1 MTKIRNWVAAHG
13 LAIFVALF
21 AAIIVTFTI
30 VISTIVN
37 GYEARIS
44 ELESKISGL
53 ESAYEELESSIGER
67 FSTLEGRVESVE
79 KTVSNLEKSGQ
90 KLEEADEK
98 MLKEMEE
105 IAKMISNI
113 KVEAEAEAEVE
124 ETSYA
129 NYYEESYNEPTWV
142 GSDEEPEITDIATA
156 VEKIETQEAEDNA
169 SYEAEVEIR
178 AVIRE
183 EEITSEDVVV
193 VPEAPE
199 TPAEETVEETVSE
212 TEETEES
219 TEQIETSNETVVEET
234 TEGTIEISGGEIEE
248 PSYNEVNWEDISSV
262 GVKADG
268 SMEVVPVELDMAA

>member
-1 MTKIRNWVAAHG
+1 MTKMSNWLSAHA
-13 LAIFVALF
+13 LAVFVAVF

-79 KTVSNLEKSGQ
+79 KTVSNLEKSVQ
-90 KLEEADEK
+90 KLEEADGK

-124 ETSYA
+124 ETSY
-129 NYYEESYNEPTWV
+129 EESYNEPAWV
-142 GSDEEPEITDIATA
+142 GSSEAPVVTDISSA
-156 VEKIETQEAEDNA
+156 VEKIETQETEDNA
-169 SYEAEVEIR
+169 SYEAEAEIR
-178 AVIRE
+178 EVIRE
-183 EEITSEDVVV
+183 EEITSDDVVV
-193 VPEAPE
+193 IPEEPAEPEA
-199 TPAEETVEETVSE
+199 VEETVSE
-212 TEETEES
+212 PEVVS
-219 TEQIETSNETVVEET
+219 ETVVEET
-234 TEGTIEISGGEIEE
+234 TEGTIEISGGEIDGGEIDE
-248 PSYNEVNWEDISSV
+248 SLDEYDWDSAPVV
-262 GVKADG
+262 GVGDDG
-268 SMEVVPVELDMAA
+268 SMEVVSVELDM

>member
-79 KTVSNLEKSGQ
+79 KTVSNLEKSVQ

-105 IAKMISNI
+105 IAKMISKI
-113 KVEAEAEAEVE
+113 KAEAEVE
-124 ETSYA
+124 ETSYDSYEEE
-129 NYYEESYNEPTWV
+129 NYYEEPAWV
-142 GSDEEPEITDIATA
+142 GSSEAPVVTDISSA
-156 VEKIETQEAEDNA
+156 VEKIETQETEDNA
-169 SYEAEVEIR
+169 SYEAEAEIR
-178 AVIRE
+178 EMIRE
-183 EEITSEDVVV
+183 EEITSDDVVV
-193 VPEAPE
+193 IPEEPAEPEA
-199 TPAEETVEETVSE
+199 VEETVSE
-212 TEETEES
+212 PEVVS
-219 TEQIETSNETVVEET
+219 ETVVEET
-234 TEGTIEISGGEIEE
+234 TEGTIEISGGEIDGGEIDE
-248 PSYNEVNWEDISSV
+248 SLDEYDWDSAPVV
-262 GVKADG
+262 GVGDDG
-268 SMEVVPVELDMAA
+268 SMEVVSVELDM

>member
-79 KTVSNLEKSGQ
+79 KTVSNLEKSVQ

-105 IAKMISNI
+105 IAKMISKI
-113 KVEAEAEAEVE
+113 KAEAEVE
-124 ETSYA
+124 ETSYDSYEEE
-129 NYYEESYNEPTWV
+129 NYYEEPTWV
-142 GSDEEPEITDIATA
+142 GSSEAPVVTDISSA
-156 VEKIETQEAEDNA
+156 VEKIETQETEDNA
-169 SYEAEVEIR
+169 SYEAEAEIR
-178 AVIRE
+178 KVIRE
-183 EEITSEDVVV
+183 EEITSDDVVV
-193 VPEAPE
+193 IPEEPAEPEA
-199 TPAEETVEETVSE
+199 VEETVSE
-212 TEETEES
+212 PEVVS
-219 TEQIETSNETVVEET
+219 ETVVEET
-234 TEGTIEISGGEIEE
+234 TEGTIEISGGEIDGGEIDE
-248 PSYNEVNWEDISSV
+248 SLDEYDWDSAPVV
-262 GVKADG
+262 GVGDDG
-268 SMEVVPVELDMAA
+268 SMEVVSVELDM

>member
-79 KTVSNLEKSGQ
+79 KTVSNLEKSVR

-105 IAKMISNI
+105 IAKMISKI
-113 KVEAEAEAEVE
+113 KAEAEVE
-124 ETSYA
+124 ETSYDSYEEE
-129 NYYEESYNEPTWV
+129 NYYEESYNEPAWV
-142 GSDEEPEITDIATA
+142 GSSEAPVVTDISSA
-156 VEKIETQEAEDNA
+156 VEKIETQETEDNA
-169 SYEAEVEIR
+169 SYEAEAEIR
-178 AVIRE
+178 EVIRE
-183 EEITSEDVVV
+183 EEITSDDVVV
-193 VPEAPE
+193 IPEEPAEPEA
-199 TPAEETVEETVSE
+199 VEETVSE
-212 TEETEES
+212 PEVVS
-219 TEQIETSNETVVEET
+219 ETVVEET
-234 TEGTIEISGGEIEE
+234 TEGTIEISGGEIDGGEIDE
-248 PSYNEVNWEDISSV
+248 SLDEYDWDSAPVV
-262 GVKADG
+262 GVGDDG
-268 SMEVVPVELDMAA
+268 SMEVVSVELDM

>member
-79 KTVSNLEKSGQ
+79 KTVSNLEKSVQ

-98 MLKEMEE
+98 MVKEMEE
-105 IAKMISNI
+105 IAKMISKI

-124 ETSYA
+124 ETSY
-129 NYYEESYNEPTWV
+129 YEESYNEPAWV
-142 GSDEEPEITDIATA
+142 GSSEAPVVTDISSA
-156 VEKIETQEAEDNA
+156 VEKIETQETEDNA
-169 SYEAEVEIR
+169 SYEAEAEIR
-178 AVIRE
+178 EMIRE
-183 EEITSEDVVV
+183 EEITSDDVVV
-193 VPEAPE
+193 IPEEPAEPEA
-199 TPAEETVEETVSE
+199 VEETVSE
-212 TEETEES
+212 PEVVS
-219 TEQIETSNETVVEET
+219 ETVVEET
-234 TEGTIEISGGEIEE
+234 TEGTIEISGGEIDGGEIDE
-248 PSYNEVNWEDISSV
+248 SLDEYDWDSAPVV
-262 GVKADG
+262 GVGDDG
-268 SMEVVPVELDMAA
+268 SMEVVSVELDM

>member
-79 KTVSNLEKSGQ
+79 KTVSNLEKSVQ

-124 ETSYA
+124 ETSYEED
-129 NYYEESYNEPTWV
+129 NYYESYNEPAWV
-142 GSDEEPEITDIATA
+142 GSSEAPVVTDISSA
-156 VEKIETQEAEDNA
+156 VEKIETQETEDNA
-169 SYEAEVEIR
+169 SYEAEAEIR
-178 AVIRE
+178 EVIRE
-183 EEITSEDVVV
+183 EEITSDDVVV
-193 VPEAPE
+193 IPEEPAEPEA
-199 TPAEETVEETVSE
+199 VEETVSE
-212 TEETEES
+212 PEVVS
-219 TEQIETSNETVVEET
+219 ETVVEET
-234 TEGTIEISGGEIEE
+234 TEGTIEISGGEIDGGEIDE
-248 PSYNEVNWEDISSV
+248 SLDEYDWDSAPVV
-262 GVKADG
+262 GVGDDG
-268 SMEVVPVELDMAA
+268 SMEVVSVELDM